1 MLLPAFI
8 VSLAKHSPVQLG
20 EKAFT
25 KGRTFCVVEYRTIAC
40 PQGAAEHIAAC
51 PHWAAFFHKH
61 LHAIYPSPASKGN
74 KVLYLHWQSA
84 CN

>member
-25 KGRTFCVVEYRTIAC
+25 KGRTFCVVRMED
-40 PQGAAEHIAAC
+40 
-51 PHWAAFFHKH
+51 
-61 LHAIYPSPASKGN
+61 
-74 KVLYLHWQSA
+74 VWQSNYQNIGGSYQMGA
-84 CN
+84 CFILIYGCLPM